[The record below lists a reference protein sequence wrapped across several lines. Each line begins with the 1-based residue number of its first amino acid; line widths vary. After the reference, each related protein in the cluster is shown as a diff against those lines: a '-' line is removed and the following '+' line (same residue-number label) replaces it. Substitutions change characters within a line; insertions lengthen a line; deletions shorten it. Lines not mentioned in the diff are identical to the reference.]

1 MVVLLVVVL
10 VVLPVPA
17 TRLMLPA
24 NACPAACP
32 ASCCRAVS
40 KVFPAYELLGWY
52 AAAPTGEVDADV
64 LALQAQM
71 AVFNESPLCMVLRT
85 SGVRPDDRQLPL
97 AIYRSDVKGEQ
108 QHPAAAARSSPQQ
121 QGQLGQCSFDS
132 ILQAAVSAT
141 LLLLLLRPSF
151 ARLLPAGGAVTL
163 SPVPYTIETT
173 ESERVTVDYM
183 TNTVGAAAMAAAA
196 ASVGATAATAGS
208 SSSSSS
214 SSGAASATAAAS
226 SSSSSS
232 AAGASSSSSA
242 AAAPSAPS
250 SAAVEAESS
259 CESAALARTSA
270 PLPPPARRR
279 RGHWQQP
286 SRSLGCWCCRHHH
299 HHHDRPPLADISHLR
314 TQASALGMLSER
326 LGVLQR
332 YLQAVEGG
340 AVPPNR
346 ALLRQISAVA
356 ASVPVAD
363 SARFDAELAKVRPRA
378 PCAAAIYWGGG
389 ECRSP

>member
-1 MVVLLVVVL
+1 MVVLLVVEL

-121 QGQLGQCSFDS
+121 QGQLGQCSLTQS
-132 ILQAAVSAT
+132 C
-141 LLLLLLRPSF
+141 RP
-151 ARLLPAGGAVTL
+151 LCPQ
-163 SPVPYTIETT
+163 P
-173 ESERVTVDYM
+173 
-183 TNTVGAAAMAAAA
+183 
-196 ASVGATAATAGS
+196 S

-214 SSGAASATAAAS
+214 VPPSPACCLQ
-226 SSSSSS
+226 
-232 AAGASSSSSA
+232 
-242 AAAPSAPS
+242 AAPSP
-250 SAAVEAESS
+250 
-259 CESAALARTSA
+259 CRQCRTR
-270 PLPPPARRR
+270 LRR
-279 RGHWQQP
+279 P
-286 SRSLGCWCCRHHH
+286 SRS
-299 HHHDRPPLADISHLR
+299 A
-314 TQASALGMLSER
+314 
-326 LGVLQR
+326 
-332 YLQAVEGG
+332 
-340 AVPPNR
+340 
-346 ALLRQISAVA
+346 
-356 ASVPVAD
+356 
-363 SARFDAELAKVRPRA
+363 
-378 PCAAAIYWGGG
+378 
-389 ECRSP
+389 